1 MRDAPRRLKHRH
13 FLRTAADRCAVKQAM
28 RFVQLLPRRYAD
40 TRTYNM
46 LVTVCGAAGD
56 VTSALHAADMLR
68 STGGR
73 PDTIMYTNLIAGA
86 HEHHAWYTVYVME
99 AMPQCSVCLLLCS
112 RTMRQAR
119 CFKRRR
125 LEGAALLQGSLICH
139 VHDSGTHNVS
149 CTDCICRACFRSM
162 AP

>member
-1 MRDAPRRLKHRH
+1 M
-13 FLRTAADRCAVKQAM
+13 KQAM

-68 STGGR
+68 STGGK

-86 HEHHAWYTVYVME
+86 LSHPDVEYVVHHSIYDCEHKE
-99 AMPQCSVCLLLCS
+99 ACGEVIDVCRNRWLRGRVVFTDDDVIKES
-112 RTMRQAR
+112 
-119 CFKRRR
+119 
-125 LEGAALLQGSLICH
+125 
-139 VHDSGTHNVS
+139 SGKL
-149 CTDCICRACFRSM
+149 R
-162 AP
+162 

>member
-1 MRDAPRRLKHRH
+1 MRLWFATSKQCVDSVVMSASEGAQTLFPCMGCVFFPSAPVHVHRVFSCNANLLSWQRRVLQPTSCRLKHRH

-68 STGGR
+68 STGGK
-73 PDTIMYTNLIAGA
+73 PDTIMYTNLIAGVQSP
-86 HEHHAWYTVYVME
+86 E
-99 AMPQCSVCLLLCS
+99 
-112 RTMRQAR
+112 
-119 CFKRRR
+119 
-125 LEGAALLQGSLICH
+125 I
-139 VHDSGTHNVS
+139 
-149 CTDCICRACFRSM
+149 
-162 AP
+162 